1 MSGHSKWKNIMHKK
15 EKTDAQRASVFTRI
29 GKEISIAVREGGP
42 DPASNSKLR
51 DLIQKAKA
59 NNVPND
65 NIDRVIKKAAGGD
78 GEQYEVVIYEGYGA
92 GGVAVIVE
100 TTTDNRNRTA
110 ADIRHY
116 FDKCGGNMG
125 TTGCVSCMFADK
137 GGRVVDAKSVSDED
151 KFMEDALECGA
162 VDFIGEDGVFEV
174 FTDVYELS
182 AVRDALEGKGYVFL
196 SAEVEKIPSTYVR
209 LEDEEMKVKMQKL
222 LDLLED
228 NDDVQNVWHNWEDD
242 E

>member
-125 TTGCVSCMFADK
+125 PPGCVSFMFADK
-137 GGRVVDAKSVSDED
+137 GVIVVDAKSVSDED

>member
-1 MSGHSKWKNIMHKK
+1 
-15 EKTDAQRASVFTRI
+15 
-29 GKEISIAVREGGP
+29 
-42 DPASNSKLR
+42 
-51 DLIQKAKA
+51 
-59 NNVPND
+59 
-65 NIDRVIKKAAGGD
+65 
-78 GEQYEVVIYEGYGA
+78 
-92 GGVAVIVE
+92 
-100 TTTDNRNRTA
+100 
-110 ADIRHY
+110 
-116 FDKCGGNMG
+116 MG
-125 TTGCVSCMFADK
+125 TTGCVSFMFADK
-137 GGRVVDAKSVSDED
+137 GVIVVDAKSVSDED

-209 LEDEEMKVKMQKL
+209 LEDEETIVKMQKL
-222 LDLLED
+222 LDMLEE